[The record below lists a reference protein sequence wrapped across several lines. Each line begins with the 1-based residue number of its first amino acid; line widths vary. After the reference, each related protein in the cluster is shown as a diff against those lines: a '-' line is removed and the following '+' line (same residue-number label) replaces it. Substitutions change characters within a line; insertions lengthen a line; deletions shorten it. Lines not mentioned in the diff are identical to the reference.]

1 MKNTLKII
9 GILFLSLLLSCSSD
23 DDSPSQQQYSLDPIQ
38 GDWYRV
44 GGNYP
49 EYNGM
54 LVNIANNTG
63 TVIIPA
69 GSSFNNGDIKWK
81 DIEGVDTNKYTHQ
94 ELGSDSQYYDAAMR
108 LGIDDTLRIIVGN
121 AGAGNEQKW
130 VRQFS
135 ELNDCTP
142 YQVGD
147 FSDSRLGTWD
157 EVNEIDKYP
166 GLLPAVADAGG
177 GYYTVLLTN
186 DSGIVPGLTIR
197 VSGDTTGV
205 ILNGS
210 AAGTDNTEARKV
222 SFLAHPG
229 ISYDV
234 DVEYTSYVNVN
245 HPVNYTIEWTFT
257 GKMDCYEANDYI
269 GEAKSIPKNQTI
281 EAYAITGYT
290 KNSNISGDP
299 QTFDY
304 YKVVVFEPAKLKMEL
319 QQVPSTVNLNVK
331 IFTPDGTQI
340 IADRELI
347 SGGAIPDDGSK
358 YSSTTNRVLNPGTY
372 IISVEVG
379 GSRKTKINYFVNNET
394 IPDHWETPYK
404 FKVTTVQ

>member
-1 MKNTLKII
+1 MKNTLKLI
-9 GILFLSLLLSCSSD
+9 GILFLSLPLSCSSD
-23 DDSPSQQQYSLDPIQ
+23 ADSQPPQQYNLDAIQ

-44 GGNYP
+44 GGNNP
-49 EYNGM
+49 DYNGM
-54 LVNIANNTG
+54 LVNIVNNSG
-63 TVIIPA
+63 TVLIPA
-69 GSSFNNGDIKWK
+69 GSSFKIGDIKWK
-81 DIEGVDTNKYTHQ
+81 DIEGQDNNKYTHK
-94 ELGSDSQYYDAAMR
+94 ELGSDSKYYDASMR
-108 LGIDDTLRIIVGN
+108 LGTDDTLRIDVGN

-130 VRQFS
+130 VRQLS
-135 ELNDCTP
+135 ELNECTP

-147 FSDSRLGTWD
+147 FSDSLEATWG
-157 EVNEIDKYP
+157 EVNEIHSYP
-166 GLLPAVADAGG
+166 GLLPAVSDAGG

-197 VSGDTTGV
+197 ASGDKTGV

-234 DVEYTSYVNVN
+234 EAEYTSYINVN
-245 HPVNYTIEWTFT
+245 HPVNYTLEWTFT
-257 GKMDCYEANDYI
+257 GRMDCYEPNDYMS
-269 GEAKSIPKNQTI
+269 EAKSIPKNQTI

-290 KNSNISGDP
+290 KNSNVSGDP

-304 YKVVVFEPAKLKMEL
+304 YKVQIFEPSKIKMEL
-319 QQVPSTVNLNVK
+319 LQVPSTVNLNVK
-331 IFTPDGTQI
+331 IFTLDGTQI

-347 SGGAIPDDGSK
+347 SGGDTHNDGAK
-358 YSSTTNRVLNPGTY
+358 YSSTTNKVLNPGTY

-379 GSRKTKINYFVNNET
+379 GSRKTKINYYINNET
-394 IPDHWETPYK
+394 IPEHWTKPYK
-404 FKVTTVQ
+404 FKVNTVQ